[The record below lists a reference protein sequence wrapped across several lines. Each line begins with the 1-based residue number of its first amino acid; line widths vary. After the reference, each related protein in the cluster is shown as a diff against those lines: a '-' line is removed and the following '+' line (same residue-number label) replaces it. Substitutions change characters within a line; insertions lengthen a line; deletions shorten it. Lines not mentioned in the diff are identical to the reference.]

1 MFCAYY
7 ITKLL
12 FVDCSIAL
20 PASNTYLEVEPF
32 APSIT
37 AILCLDWKQ
46 ALYLH
51 RPKEKR
57 KNKKQKIVYVK
68 MSLTPSRN
76 NGFQNMLKLGEPARD
91 RSTYFIS

>member
-1 MFCAYY
+1 MPGLEAGSLPTQ
-7 ITKLL
+7 TK
-12 FVDCSIAL
+12 
-20 PASNTYLEVEPF
+20 
-32 APSIT
+32 
-37 AILCLDWKQ
+37 
-46 ALYLH
+46 
-51 RPKEKR
+51 RKR